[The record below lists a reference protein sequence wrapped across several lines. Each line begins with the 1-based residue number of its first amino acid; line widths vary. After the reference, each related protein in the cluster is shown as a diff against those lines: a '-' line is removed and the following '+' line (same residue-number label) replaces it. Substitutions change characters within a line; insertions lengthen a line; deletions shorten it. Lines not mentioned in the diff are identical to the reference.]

1 MHPWQ
6 TLASRPLLDR
16 QPWLSVWEEDVRL
29 PNGLTIDG
37 YLRAR
42 GRDYAMIFA
51 LLEDGTTPLVRQYK
65 QGVGRPMYDLP
76 AGYLD
81 TPDES
86 PLVAAQRELLEETGL
101 IAGRWQ
107 SLGLLVIDTNRGDT
121 RAHFYLALDAQP
133 NGRQHLDPTEA
144 IEVSYHRPEELRR
157 MVLNREIDSLASV
170 AGIML
175 ALDVMGT
182 GGRSQES
189 GGRSQ
194 ETGGPRPLRR
204 PDLAASGRLPV
215 ARSQTG
221 HS

>member
-1 MHPWQ
+1 VHPWQ
-6 TLASRPLLDR
+6 ILASRPLLDR
-16 QPWLSVWEEDVRL
+16 QPWLSVWEEDVQL

-51 LLEDGTTPLVRQYK
+51 LLEDGTAPLVRQYK

-81 TPDES
+81 APDES

-101 IAGRWQ
+101 IAGRWE
-107 SLGLLVIDTNRGDT
+107 SLGHLVIDTNRGDT
-121 RAHFYLALDAQP
+121 QAHLYLALDAQP

-144 IEVSYHRPEELRR
+144 IEVSYHRPDDLRR
-157 MVLNREIDSLASV
+157 MVLNQEIDSLASV

-175 ALDVMGT
+175 ALAALGIRGQET
-182 GGRSQES
+182 GSRN
-189 GGRSQ
+189 Q
-194 ETGGPRPLRR
+194 ETGGGN
-204 PDLAASGRLPV
+204 AEG
-215 ARSQTG
+215 
-221 HS
+221 

>member
-1 MHPWQ
+1 VHPWQ
-6 TLASRPLLDR
+6 ILASRPLLDR
-16 QPWLSVWEEDVRL
+16 QPWLSVWEEDVQL

-51 LLEDGTTPLVRQYK
+51 LLEDGTAPLVRQYK

-81 TPDES
+81 APDES

-101 IAGRWQ
+101 IAGRWE
-107 SLGLLVIDTNRGDT
+107 SLGHLVIDTNRGDT
-121 RAHFYLALDAQP
+121 RAHLYLALDAQP

-144 IEVSYHRPEELRR
+144 IEVSYHRPDDLRR
-157 MVLNREIDSLASV
+157 MVLNQEIDSLASV

-175 ALDVMGT
+175 ALAALGIRGQET
-182 GGRSQES
+182 GSRN
-189 GGRSQ
+189 Q
-194 ETGGPRPLRR
+194 ETGGGN
-204 PDLAASGRLPV
+204 AEG
-215 ARSQTG
+215 
-221 HS
+221 

>member
-6 TLASRPLLDR
+6 ILASRPLLDR
-16 QPWLSVWEEDVRL
+16 QPWLSVWEEDVQL

-51 LLEDGTTPLVRQYK
+51 LLEDGTAPLVRQYK

-81 TPDES
+81 APDES

-101 IAGRWQ
+101 IAGRWE
-107 SLGLLVIDTNRGDT
+107 SLGHLVIDTNRGDT
-121 RAHFYLALDAQP
+121 RAHLYLALDAQP

-144 IEVSYHRPEELRR
+144 IEVSYHRPDDLRR
-157 MVLNREIDSLASV
+157 MVLNQEIDSLASV

-175 ALDVMGT
+175 ALAALGIRGQET
-182 GGRSQES
+182 GSRN
-189 GGRSQ
+189 Q
-194 ETGGPRPLRR
+194 ETGGGN
-204 PDLAASGRLPV
+204 AEG
-215 ARSQTG
+215 
-221 HS
+221 

>member
-1 MHPWQ
+1 VQ
-6 TLASRPLLDR
+6 
-16 QPWLSVWEEDVRL
+16 L

-51 LLEDGTTPLVRQYK
+51 LLEDGTAPLVRQYK

-81 TPDES
+81 APDES

-101 IAGRWQ
+101 IAGRWE
-107 SLGLLVIDTNRGDT
+107 SLGHLVIDTNRGDT
-121 RAHFYLALDAQP
+121 RAHLYLALDAQP

-144 IEVSYHRPEELRR
+144 IEVSYHRPDDLRR
-157 MVLNREIDSLASV
+157 MVLNQEIDSLASV

-175 ALDVMGT
+175 ALAALGIRGQET
-182 GGRSQES
+182 GSRN
-189 GGRSQ
+189 Q
-194 ETGGPRPLRR
+194 ETGGGN
-204 PDLAASGRLPV
+204 AEG
-215 ARSQTG
+215 
-221 HS
+221 

>member
-6 TLASRPLLDR
+6 ILASRPLLDR
-16 QPWLSVWEEDVRL
+16 QPWLSVWEEDVQL

-51 LLEDGTTPLVRQYK
+51 LLEDGTAPLVRQYK

-81 TPDES
+81 APDES

-101 IAGRWQ
+101 IAGRWE
-107 SLGLLVIDTNRGDT
+107 SLGHLVIDTNRGDT
-121 RAHFYLALDAQP
+121 QAHLYLALDAQP
-133 NGRQHLDPTEA
+133 NGRQRLDPTEA
-144 IEVSYHRPEELRR
+144 IEVSYHRPDDLRR
-157 MVLNREIDSLASV
+157 MVLNQEIDSLASV

-175 ALDVMGT
+175 ALAALGIRGQET
-182 GGRSQES
+182 GSRN
-189 GGRSQ
+189 Q
-194 ETGGPRPLRR
+194 ETGGGN
-204 PDLAASGRLPV
+204 AEG
-215 ARSQTG
+215 
-221 HS
+221 

>member
-6 TLASRPLLDR
+6 ILASRPLLDR
-16 QPWLSVWEEDVRL
+16 QPWLSVWEEDVQL

-51 LLEDGTTPLVRQYK
+51 LLEDGTAPLVRQYK

-81 TPDES
+81 APDES

-101 IAGRWQ
+101 IAGRWE
-107 SLGLLVIDTNRGDT
+107 SLGHLVIDTNRGDT
-121 RAHFYLALDAQP
+121 QAHLYLALDAQP

-144 IEVSYHRPEELRR
+144 IEVSYHRPDDLRR
-157 MVLNREIDSLASV
+157 MVLNQEIDSLASV

-175 ALDVMGT
+175 ALAAPGIRGQET
-182 GGRSQES
+182 GSRN
-189 GGRSQ
+189 Q
-194 ETGGPRPLRR
+194 ETGGGN
-204 PDLAASGRLPV
+204 AEG
-215 ARSQTG
+215 
-221 HS
+221 

>member
-6 TLASRPLLDR
+6 ILASRPLLDR
-16 QPWLSVWEEDVRL
+16 QPWLSVWEEDVQL

-51 LLEDGTTPLVRQYK
+51 LLEDGTAPLVRQYK

-81 TPDES
+81 APDES

-101 IAGRWQ
+101 IAGRWE
-107 SLGLLVIDTNRGDT
+107 SLGHLVIDTNRGDT
-121 RAHFYLALDAQP
+121 QAHLYLALDAQP

-144 IEVSYHRPEELRR
+144 IEVSYHRPDDLRR
-157 MVLNREIDSLASV
+157 MVLNQEIDSLASV

-175 ALDVMGT
+175 ALAALGIRGQET
-182 GGRSQES
+182 GSRN
-189 GGRSQ
+189 Q
-194 ETGGPRPLRR
+194 ETGGGN
-204 PDLAASGRLPV
+204 AEG
-215 ARSQTG
+215 
-221 HS
+221 